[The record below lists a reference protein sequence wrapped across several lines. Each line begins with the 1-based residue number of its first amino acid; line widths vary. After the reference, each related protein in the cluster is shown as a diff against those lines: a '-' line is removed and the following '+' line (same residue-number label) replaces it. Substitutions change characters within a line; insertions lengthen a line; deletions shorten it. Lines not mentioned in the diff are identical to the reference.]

1 MNNDLLFDGKTYIS
15 VGRASKK
22 LGYTADY
29 LGQLCRAGKIDARMI
44 GRTWYVEWESIK
56 NHKKSKT
63 HRVRRT
69 AEKIRQERQTQAS
82 EKSNGNAI
90 MVDEAN
96 EDCPEDDYL
105 EKMDREAEATFK
117 PEEQLTEPILV
128 SLHEQESAP
137 EADPGTYPSNLNGI
151 KYLQDENILP
161 SVLANKNQWLP
172 ELNKNSTKTEA
183 KTFFKRR
190 FELDPIL
197 IGGSSLVAFFIFM
210 NLMFVSNNPVT
221 NLSLENGVINAV
233 SKIENIS
240 RVDTNASSV
249 ESLNKELVSSPDKS
263 NLSAAYANIATVFN
277 YFTDELRRKINRWA
291 VGYLRSLGFVPQVK
305 QQPDSTKKQGLVIVS
320 DPDDH
325 DATVASIK
333 NSFSDEVTV
342 VEDAEGG
349 SGVITPIFKNIE
361 GDPYTYVLVPL
372 DSP

>member
-69 AEKIRQERQTQAS
+69 AEEIRHERQTQDLEKLNVS
-82 EKSNGNAI
+82 EIK
-90 MVDEAN
+90 VDEVE
-96 EDCPEDDYL
+96 EDCPDENYL
-105 EKMDREAEATFK
+105 EKIDREVERSFK
-117 PEEQLTEPILV
+117 PQEQLTEPILV
-128 SLHEQESAP
+128 SLHAQESTP
-137 EADPGTYPSNLNGI
+137 EADPSTYPSNLSGI

-161 SVLANKNQWLP
+161 SVLASQNQWLP
-172 ELNKNSTKTEA
+172 ELNKTNTKTESR
-183 KTFFKRR
+183 TFFKRR

-210 NLMFVSNNPVT
+210 NLMFVTNNPVT
-221 NLSLENGVINAV
+221 NISLENGVINAV

-240 RVDTNASSV
+240 RVDTNAPSV
-249 ESLNKELVSSPDKS
+249 ESLNKELVSSRVAS

-291 VGYLRSLGFVPQVK
+291 VGYLRSLGFVPQIK
-305 QQPDSTKKQGLVIVS
+305 EEPGTTRKQGLVVVS
-320 DPDDH
+320 DPDNH
-325 DATVASIK
+325 DETVASIK

-342 VEDAEGG
+342 VEDDGGG